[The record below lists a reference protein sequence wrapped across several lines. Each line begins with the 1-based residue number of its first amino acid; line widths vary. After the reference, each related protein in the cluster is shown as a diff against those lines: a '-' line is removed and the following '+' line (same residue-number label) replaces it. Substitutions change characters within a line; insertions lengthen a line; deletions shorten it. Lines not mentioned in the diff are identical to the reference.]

1 MYDDERLMDLRRN
14 FLKGN
19 RPKELRRLR
28 DAGELEPHL
37 QERADACRR
46 EVERLVKSGET
57 FEGQAWQ
64 WAIRTTLLETSP
76 D

>member
-1 MYDDERLMDLRRN
+1 MYDDGRLMDLRLN

-28 DAGELEPHL
+28 DAEELDSHL

-46 EVERLVKSGET
+46 EAERLVKSGET
-57 FEGQAWQ
+57 FEAQAWQ
-64 WAIRTTLLETSP
+64 WAIRTKLLETPP